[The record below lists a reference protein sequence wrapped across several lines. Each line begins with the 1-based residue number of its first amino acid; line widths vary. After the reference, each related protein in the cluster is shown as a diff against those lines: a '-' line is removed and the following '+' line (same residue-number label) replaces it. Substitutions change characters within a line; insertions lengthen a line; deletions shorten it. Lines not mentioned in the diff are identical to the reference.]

1 MRMTRRALCASGALA
16 VSIPAFARALA
27 ALAEDAVEPL
37 SKAQIH
43 NLIAQRVDA
52 LAGPD
57 DGIGIVVGLIGPH
70 GRRFVSIGHFNQGDR
85 RALDAST
92 VFEIGSV
99 TKIFTALLLADFIRR
114 GEVSLSDPAAKYLP
128 SKIKIPERAGKK
140 ITLFDLATHTSGL
153 PFMPPLPDS
162 SAVAAKEYSRADL
175 YGFLADFTLTQD
187 IGQWDYSNLGYWL
200 IGEVL
205 AARGG
210 ADYEQLLMTRV
221 VIPLGMRN
229 TAFAA
234 SAPMQAK
241 LATGHDASSQPA
253 DSMRSF
259 PGYSLMAAAGGLLST
274 ADDLLTIPSI
284 ALGYRRSPFAA
295 LIANSLSSR
304 RATPTGGVE
313 QALGWTV
320 IENRQGRLI
329 FRDGGTF
336 GYASALIWDP
346 LKRIGVVV
354 LSNHVQSV
362 SDIAHHLVRPDFPLD
377 KPGVT
382 RHTELPLDLATLE
395 SYAGKY
401 ENADEGIFEL
411 RLDGNFLAFLAPSD
425 WGLPALRLHAESALK
440 FFANELPVLVT
451 IQIGHD
457 GGATGIL
464 VTPPRGQ
471 HTVQAQKVSSSR

>member
-1 MRMTRRALCASGALA
+1 MRVTRRALCASGVLA

-37 SKAQIH
+37 PKTQIH
-43 NLIAQRVDA
+43 DLLAERLDA

-57 DGIGIVVGLIGPH
+57 DGIGTAVGLIGPH
-70 GRRFVSIGHFNQGDR
+70 GRRFVSVGHFNQGDR
-85 RALDAST
+85 RAVDAST

-128 SKIKIPERAGKK
+128 SKIKIPQRAGKE

-153 PFMPPLPDS
+153 PFMPPLPDP
-162 SAVAAKEYSRADL
+162 SAVAARAYSRADI

-187 IGQWDYSNLGYWL
+187 IGTQWDYSNLGYWL

-210 ADYEQLLMTRV
+210 ADYGQLLMRRV

-234 SAPMQAK
+234 SAPMKAK
-241 LATGHDASSQPA
+241 LATGHYASSRPA
-253 DSMRSF
+253 DSMLAF

-274 ADDLLTIPSI
+274 VDDLLTIPSI

-295 LIANSLSSR
+295 LIATCLSSR
-304 RATPTGGVE
+304 RATPTRGVE

-320 IENRQGRLI
+320 IEDQQGRLI

-377 KPGVT
+377 KPAVT
-382 RHTELPLDLATLE
+382 RHTEVPIDLAALG

-401 ENADEGIFEL
+401 RNEDEGIFEL
-411 RLDGNFLAFLAPSD
+411 RLDGNYLTFLAPSD
-425 WGLPALRLHAESALK
+425 WGLPALRLHAESTLK
-440 FFANELPVLVT
+440 FFANELPVLVS
-451 IQIGHD
+451 IQIGND
-457 GGATGIL
+457 GRAEGIV

-471 HTVQAQKVSSSR
+471 HTVQAHKVP

>member
-1 MRMTRRALCASGALA
+1 MTRRALCASAALA

-37 SKAQIH
+37 SRTHIH
-43 NLIAQRVDA
+43 NLIARRLDA

-57 DGIGIVVGLIGPH
+57 DGIGIVVGMIGPQ
-70 GRRFVSIGHFNQGDR
+70 GRSLVSVGHFNQGDR
-85 RALDAST
+85 RAVDGST

-99 TKIFTALLLADFIRR
+99 TKIFTALLLAEFVRR

-128 SKIKIPERAGKK
+128 ASIKIPERAGKE
-140 ITLFDLATHTSGL
+140 ITLLDLATHTSGL

-162 SAVAAKEYSRADL
+162 SAVAANAYSRADL
-175 YGFLADFTLTQD
+175 YGFLANFTLTQD
-187 IGQWDYSNLGYWL
+187 IGTQWDYSNFGYWL

-210 ADYEQLLMTRV
+210 SDYEQLLMKRV
-221 VIPLGMRN
+221 IIPLGMRS

-234 SAPMQAK
+234 SSPMKAR
-241 LATGHDASSQPA
+241 LAIGHYASSQPA
-253 DSMRSF
+253 DSMLSF

-274 ADDLLTIPSI
+274 VDDLLTIPSI
-284 ALGYRRSPFAA
+284 ALGYRSSPFAV
-295 LIANSLSSR
+295 LIANTLSSR
-304 RATPTGGVE
+304 RATPTKGVE

-320 IENRQGRLI
+320 LEDREGRLI

-336 GYASALIWDP
+336 GYASDVIWDP
-346 LKRIGVVV
+346 MKRIGVVV

-362 SDIAHHLVRPDFPLD
+362 SDIARHLVRPDFPLD
-377 KPGVT
+377 KPPVT
-382 RHTELPLDLATLE
+382 RHTEVPLDLATLG

-411 RLDGNFLAFLAPSD
+411 RLDGNFLTLLAPSE
-425 WGLPALRLHAESALK
+425 WGLPALRLHAESALN

-451 IQIGHD
+451 IQMGND
-457 GGATGIL
+457 GRAAGMV

-471 HTVQAQKVSSSR
+471 HKVQAHKVS

>member
-1 MRMTRRALCASGALA
+1 MRVTRRALCASGALA
-16 VSIPAFARALA
+16 VSVPAFARALA
-27 ALAEDAVEPL
+27 ALAEDAAGPL
-37 SKAQIH
+37 PETQIH
-43 NLIAQRVDA
+43 SLLAQRLDA

-57 DGIGIVVGLIGPH
+57 DGIGIAVGLIGPL
-70 GRRFVSIGHFNQGDR
+70 GRRFVSVGHFNQGDR
-85 RALDAST
+85 RAVDAST

-99 TKIFTALLLADFIRR
+99 TKIFTALLLADFIRQ

-128 SKIKIPERAGKK
+128 STIKIPQRAGKE

-153 PFMPPLPDS
+153 PFMPPLPDP
-162 SAVAAKEYSRADL
+162 SAVAAEYSSADI

-187 IGQWDYSNLGYWL
+187 IGTQWDYSNLGYWL
-200 IGEVL
+200 LGEVL

-210 ADYEQLLMTRV
+210 ANYEQLLMRRV

-234 SAPMQAK
+234 SAPMKAK
-241 LATGHDASSQPA
+241 LATGHYASSRPA
-253 DSMRSF
+253 ESMLAF

-274 ADDLLTIPSI
+274 VDDLLAIPSI

-295 LIANSLSSR
+295 LIADCLSSR
-304 RATPTGGVE
+304 RATPTRGVE

-320 IENRQGRLI
+320 IEDQQGRLI

-346 LKRIGVVV
+346 RKRIGVVV

-377 KPGVT
+377 KPAVT
-382 RHTELPLDLATLE
+382 RHTEVPVDLVALE

-401 ENADEGIFEL
+401 KNEDEGIFEL
-411 RLDGNFLAFLAPSD
+411 RLDGNFLTFLAPSD

-440 FFANELPVLVT
+440 FFANELPVLVSM
-451 IQIGHD
+451 QIGDD
-457 GGATGIL
+457 GRAEGIA

-471 HTVQAQKVSSSR
+471 HTVQAHKVP